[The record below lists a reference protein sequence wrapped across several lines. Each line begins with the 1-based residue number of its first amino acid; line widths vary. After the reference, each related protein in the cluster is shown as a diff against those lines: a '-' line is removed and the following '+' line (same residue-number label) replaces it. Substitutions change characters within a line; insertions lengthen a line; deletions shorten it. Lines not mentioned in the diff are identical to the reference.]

1 MIGWTLDGE
10 SVYVAPIV
18 RGAKAYQV
26 YRADIQTGKMEPW
39 KSFGAE
45 MGAQGATL
53 VAPHLSSDG
62 SAYAYLYVRTLSEA
76 YVVTGLK

>member
-1 MIGWTLDGE
+1 
-10 SVYVAPIV
+10 V
-18 RGAKAYQV
+18 QV
-26 YRADIQTGKMEPW
+26 YRANIETGKMEPW